1 MVHNLCT
8 RQLTANQLMLL
19 EKDAGFNNT
28 DVKTFDFIGAVEPI
42 VHYLNISGF

>member
-8 RQLTANQLMLL
+8 RQLTANQL
-19 EKDAGFNNT
+19 GFNIT

-42 VHYLNISGF
+42 VH